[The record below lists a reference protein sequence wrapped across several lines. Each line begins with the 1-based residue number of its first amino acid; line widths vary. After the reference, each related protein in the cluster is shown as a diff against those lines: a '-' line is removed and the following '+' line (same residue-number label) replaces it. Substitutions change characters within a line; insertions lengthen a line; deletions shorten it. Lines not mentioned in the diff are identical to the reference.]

1 MESRDTHNEFK
12 EFLLRMAGFF
22 QSFPELRD
30 HESSLREIA
39 TSVVSPFTLA
49 VFGRMK
55 TGKSSIINALVGRQL
70 AITGVEEATATLN
83 WISYGTNQQSESAI
97 VHWKDGRVE
106 PIPFS
111 RISEWAGK
119 DPDVLKR
126 VRETEYLQM
135 FAEAEKL
142 RNINIVDTP
151 GTGSVADEHE
161 EIAKQFLSPRAAEES
176 EDEGRK
182 ADALLYV
189 FPPVAR
195 ASDEDSLGTYRQ
207 TRMPGS
213 DPYNSIGVLHKWDG
227 MEAENI
233 EAEAEAKATRVA
245 ATLSDMV
252 CEVIPVSAPLALAA
266 RHAPDSFLDALLELT
281 CQESARDDLFR
292 ALKKDNRWDQDEG
305 RKRIRDSYPMPW
317 VSFVRL
323 VRLLIDR
330 SCQTSDQSRLVCLD
344 ASGFERLEKALDE
357 RFFRRAA
364 LIKQRL
370 TRVKAKRPIQL
381 GLMKLNDRLESL
393 VADQEHLSDLI
404 ACSTPQGRHHPWLM
418 DKLQNAREE
427 HEKLEELAISADQ
440 SWMIE
445 EENMG
450 RMERDLAFL
459 EAMDRNPD
467 WFEPRDRE
475 CVRQIVGCVPNADR
489 DAMPSRVVLQSMLER
504 YSPML
509 QSPDRPARGHFEH
522 FINRTSEMLHR
533 DEKSSRVGES

>member
-1 MESRDTHNEFK
+1 
-12 EFLLRMAGFF
+12 MAGVF
-22 QSFPELRD
+22 QSFPDLRE
-30 HESSLREIA
+30 HEANLREISS
-39 TSVVSPFTLA
+39 SVVSPFTLA

-55 TGKSSIINALVGRQL
+55 TGKSSIINALVSREL
-70 AITGVEEATATLN
+70 AITGVEEATATIN
-83 WISYGTNQQSESAI
+83 WISYGSAEQSELMD
-97 VHWKDGRVE
+97 VHWRNGRVE
-106 PIPFS
+106 PVPFS
-111 RISEWAGK
+111 RISDWIGK
-119 DPDVLKR
+119 DPEVLRR
-126 VRETEYLQM
+126 VRETEFLQM
-135 FAEAEKL
+135 FADAETL
-142 RNINIVDTP
+142 RNVNIVDTP

-161 EIAKQFLSPRAAEES
+161 EVAKQFLSPRAAEES

-227 MEAENI
+227 MEAEDLK
-233 EAEAEAKATRVA
+233 AEAEAKSMRVA

-266 RHAPDSFLDALLELT
+266 RHAPDSFFESLLELT
-281 CQESARDDLFR
+281 SHSSIRDDLLK
-292 ALKKDNRWDQDEG
+292 ALKKDNRWDQEEG
-305 RKRIRDSYPMPW
+305 RKRVRDIYPMPW

-323 VRLLIDR
+323 VRLLTDR
-330 SCQTSDQSRLVCLD
+330 SCQTAAESRSTCLEE
-344 ASGFERLEKALDE
+344 SGFERLEKALDE

-393 VADQEHLSDLI
+393 VSDQEHLSDLI
-404 ACSTPQGRHHPWLM
+404 ARTPADDRHHSWLA
-418 DKLQNAREE
+418 DKLQHAQGE
-427 HEKLEELAISADQ
+427 HEKVEALAISADQ

-445 EENMG
+445 EEKMG
-450 RMERDLAFL
+450 EMERDLAFL

-467 WFEPRDRE
+467 WIEPRDRE
-475 CVRQIVGCVPNADR
+475 CVRQIVGSVPNADR
-489 DAMPSRVVLQSMLER
+489 DAMPSRPVLLSMQER
-504 YSPML
+504 YSSML
-509 QSPDRPARGHFEH
+509 QSPDRSVRGHFEH
-522 FINRTSEMLHR
+522 LITRTSEMLHP
-533 DEKSSRVGES
+533 DERSSQVAASRFLQTH

>member
-1 MESRDTHNEFK
+1 METSDTRIEFK
-12 EFLLRMAGFF
+12 EFLLRMAGVF
-22 QSFPELRD
+22 QSFPELRE
-30 HESSLREIA
+30 HEASLREIA
-39 TSVVSPFTLA
+39 SSVVSPFTLA

-55 TGKSSIINALVGRQL
+55 TGKSSIINALVGREL
-70 AITGVEEATATLN
+70 AITGVDEATATLN
-83 WISYGTNQQSESAI
+83 WISYGSKEQSDSVI

-106 PIPFS
+106 PIAFS
-111 RISEWAGK
+111 RVLEWAGK
-119 DPDVLKR
+119 DPEVLRR
-126 VRETEYLQM
+126 VRETEFLQM
-135 FAEAEKL
+135 FADAETL
-142 RNINIVDTP
+142 RNVNIVDTP

-161 EIAKQFLSPRAAEES
+161 VVAKQFLSPRAAEES

-227 MEAENI
+227 MEADDLQ
-233 EAEAEAKATRVA
+233 AEAESKSKRVA

-266 RHAPDSFLDALLELT
+266 KHAPNPFFDSLLDLT
-281 CQESARDDLFR
+281 CREPARDDLLK
-292 ALKKDNRWDQDEG
+292 ALKRDNRWDQEEG
-305 RKRIRDSYPMPW
+305 RKRIRESYPMPW

-323 VRLLIDR
+323 IRLLLDR
-330 SCQTSDQSRLVCLD
+330 SCQTAAESRSVCLE
-344 ASGFERLEKALDE
+344 ASGFQRLERALDE

-393 VADQEHLSDLI
+393 VSDQEHLSNLI
-404 ACSTPQGRHHPWLM
+404 ARTPPEDRNHSWLA
-418 DKLQNAREE
+418 DKLQHAQAD

-440 SWMIE
+440 SWMFE
-445 EENMG
+445 EEKMG
-450 RMERDLAFL
+450 GMERDLAFL
-459 EAMDRNPD
+459 EAMYRNPD
-467 WFEPRDRE
+467 WIEQRDRE
-475 CVRQIVGCVPNADR
+475 SARRVLEGMPNADLADLPAR
-489 DAMPSRVVLQSMLER
+489 PVLASMLER
-504 YSPML
+504 YAPML
-509 QSPDRPARGHFEH
+509 HSPDRSARSHFEH
-522 FINRTSEMLHR
+522 FINRISEMLHR
-533 DEKSSRVGES
+533 ETTPTGAS

>member
-1 MESRDTHNEFK
+1 MDTSDTRNEFK
-12 EFLLRMAGFF
+12 EFLLRMAGIF

-30 HESSLREIA
+30 HEASLREIA
-39 TSVVSPFTLA
+39 TSVISPFTLA

-83 WISYGTNQQSESAI
+83 WISYGTNEQSESVI

-111 RISEWAGK
+111 SISQWAGK
-119 DPDVLKR
+119 DPEVLKR
-126 VRETEYLQM
+126 VRETEFLQM
-135 FAEAEKL
+135 FADADTL
-142 RNINIVDTP
+142 RNVNIVDTP

-161 EIAKQFLSPRAAEES
+161 VVAKQFLSPRAAEES

-227 MEAENI
+227 MEADDLK
-233 EAEAEAKATRVA
+233 AEAEAKSLRVA

-266 RHAPDSFLDALLELT
+266 RHAPDPFFDLLLELT
-281 CQESARDDLFR
+281 SIGSTRDDLIR
-292 ALKKDNRWDQDEG
+292 ALKRDNRWDQEEG
-305 RKRIRDSYPMPW
+305 RKRIRDLYPMPW

-323 VRLLIDR
+323 VRLLMDR
-330 SCQTSDQSRLVCLD
+330 SCQTAAESRSACLD
-344 ASGFERLEKALDE
+344 ESGFERLEKALDE

-393 VADQEHLSDLI
+393 ISDQEHLSDLI
-404 ACSTPQGRHHPWLM
+404 ACSKPESRHHTWLA
-418 DKLQNAREE
+418 DKLQYARAE

-440 SWMIE
+440 SWLTE

-450 RMERDLAFL
+450 KMERDLAFL

-467 WFEPRDRE
+467 WIEPRDRE
-475 CVRQIVGCVPNADR
+475 CVGQIVGSALNAAR
-489 DAMPSRVVLQSMLER
+489 DAMPSRPILLSMLER

-509 QSPDRPARGHFEH
+509 QSPDRSVRGHFEH
-522 FINRTSEMLHR
+522 LITRTSEMLHS
-533 DEKSSRVGES
+533 DERSSQVAAS

>member
-1 MESRDTHNEFK
+1 MESRVTRHEF
-12 EFLLRMAGFF
+12 EDFLLRMAGVF

-30 HESSLREIA
+30 HEASLREIA
-39 TSVVSPFTLA
+39 TSVISPFTLA

-83 WISYGTNQQSESAI
+83 WISYGTNEQSESVI

-119 DPDVLKR
+119 DPKVLKR

-135 FAEAEKL
+135 FADAETL

-151 GTGSVADEHE
+151 GTGSAAYEHE
-161 EIAKQFLSPRAAEES
+161 EVAKQFLSPRAAEES

-227 MEAENI
+227 MEAEDL
-233 EAEAEAKATRVA
+233 EAEAESKSARVA

-266 RHAPDSFLDALLELT
+266 RNAPGPFFDALLELT
-281 CQESARDDLFR
+281 CRESARDDLFK
-292 ALKKDNRWDQDEG
+292 ALKRDNRWDQDEG
-305 RKRIRDSYPMPW
+305 RKRIRESYPMPW

-330 SCQTSDQSRLVCLD
+330 SCQSATGSRSACLD
-344 ASGFERLEKALDE
+344 ASGFARLEIALNE
-357 RFFRRAA
+357 RFFQRAA

-393 VADQEHLSDLI
+393 VSDQEHLSDLI
-404 ACSTPQGRHHPWLM
+404 ACATPQSRHHGQVAAG
-418 DKLQNAREE
+418 KGGAREIGGTC
-427 HEKLEELAISADQ
+427 HFCRSV
-440 SWMIE
+440 
-445 EENMG
+445 
-450 RMERDLAFL
+450 
-459 EAMDRNPD
+459 MD
-467 WFEPRDRE
+467 
-475 CVRQIVGCVPNADR
+475 
-489 DAMPSRVVLQSMLER
+489 
-504 YSPML
+504 Y
-509 QSPDRPARGHFEH
+509 
-522 FINRTSEMLHR
+522 
-533 DEKSSRVGES
+533 

>member
-1 MESRDTHNEFK
+1 MEASDTRHNFK
-12 EFLLRMAGFF
+12 EFLLRMAGVF
-22 QSFPELRD
+22 QSFPELR
-30 HESSLREIA
+30 EYEASLKEIA
-39 TSVVSPFTLA
+39 ASVKSPFTLA

-83 WISYGTNQQSESAI
+83 WISYGTNEQSDSVI

-119 DPDVLKR
+119 DPEVLKR
-126 VRETEYLQM
+126 VRETEFLQM
-135 FAEAEKL
+135 FADAETL
-142 RNINIVDTP
+142 RSVNIVDTP

-161 EIAKQFLSPRAAEES
+161 VVAKQFLSPRAAEES
-176 EDEGRK
+176 EEEGRK

-195 ASDEDSLGTYRQ
+195 SSDEDALGIYRQ

-227 MEAENI
+227 MEADDLK
-233 EAEAEAKATRVA
+233 AEAEAKSRRIAT
-245 ATLSDMV
+245 TLLDMV
-252 CEVIPVSAPLALAA
+252 SEVIPVSAPLALAA
-266 RHAPDSFLDALLELT
+266 RHAPDPFFESLLELT
-281 CQESARDDLFR
+281 TLERIRDDLLK
-292 ALKKDNRWDQDEG
+292 ALKRDNRWDQEEG
-305 RKRIRDSYPMPW
+305 RRRIRELYPMPW

-323 VRLLIDR
+323 VRLLMDR
-330 SCQTSDQSRLVCLD
+330 SCQTAVESRSSCLEE
-344 ASGFERLEKALDE
+344 SGFERLEKALND

-393 VADQEHLSDLI
+393 LSDQEHLSDLI
-404 ACSTPQGRHHPWLM
+404 ACSAPQSRHHTWLA
-418 DKLQNAREE
+418 DKLQHARAE

-440 SWMIE
+440 SWLTE

-467 WFEPRDRE
+467 WIEPRDRE
-475 CVRQIVGCVPNADR
+475 CVRQIVGFAPNADR
-489 DAMPSRVVLQSMLER
+489 DSTPSTPVLVSMQER

-509 QSPDRPARGHFEH
+509 HSPDRSVRGHFEH
-522 FINRTSEMLHR
+522 LINRVSEILDHSESSTQTS
-533 DEKSSRVGES
+533 DS